1 MIKINLLPQE
11 ERRKREPFNTT
22 IILAAFGVVV
32 IFLAMGYGWYWLN
45 QAVGGLQA
53 SITQGQA
60 ELKRYEEEV
69 KLVDK
74 FRDDKKKL
82 EEKIKVIE
90 SLVGAQGGPV
100 RLLDEVSRA
109 VPNEVWLTAIART
122 GKKMDVS
129 GIAFS
134 NFSVA
139 NFMTNLGKAAPLI
152 SNVDLVVSEKA
163 VVEQVPVER
172 FSITMEVK
180 EGKGS

>member
-11 ERRKREPFNTT
+11 ERKRSAPINRSV
-22 IILAAFGVVV
+22 ILAALGAVVV
-32 IFLAMGYGWYWLN
+32 LLGMAYGWYWLD
-45 QAVGGLQA
+45 QEVGGLQT
-53 SITQGQA
+53 SITNGKA
-60 ELKRYEEEV
+60 ELKRYEQEV

-74 FRDDKKKL
+74 FRADKKLL
-82 EEKIKVIE
+82 EDKIKVIE
-90 SLVGAQGGPV
+90 SLVGAQAGPV
-100 RLLDEVSRA
+100 RLMDEVSRA
-109 VPNEVWLTAIART
+109 LPNEVWLTALTRT

-129 GIAFS
+129 GIAYS

-139 NFMTNLGKAAPLI
+139 NFMTNLGKASPLI

>member
-11 ERRKREPFNTT
+11 ERRRGAPINKSV
-22 IILAAFGVVV
+22 ILAAFGAVVV
-32 IFLAMGYGWYWLN
+32 LLGMAYGWYWLN
-45 QAVGGLQA
+45 QEVGGLQTN
-53 SITQGQA
+53 ITQAQA

-74 FRDDKKKL
+74 FRGDKKLL
-82 EEKIKVIE
+82 EDKIKVIA
-90 SLVGAQGGPV
+90 SLVGAQAGPV

-109 VPNEVWLTAIART
+109 LPNEVWLTTLTRT

-134 NFSVA
+134 NFSLA
-139 NFMTNLGKAAPLI
+139 NFMTNLGKASPLI

>member
-11 ERRKREPFNTT
+11 ERKKGTPVNTSV
-22 IILAAFGVVV
+22 ILGALGCVVV
-32 IFLAMGYGWYWLN
+32 LLAMGYGWYWLS
-45 QAVGGLQA
+45 QQVGGLQT
-53 SITQGQA
+53 SITQGRA
-60 ELKRYEEEV
+60 ELKRYEEEA

-82 EEKIKVIE
+82 EEKIKVIAT
-90 SLVGAQGGPV
+90 LVSAQGGPV
-100 RLLDEVSRA
+100 RLLDDVSRA
-109 VPNEVWLTAIART
+109 LPNEIWLTAVTRA
-122 GKKMDVS
+122 GKKLDVS

-139 NFMTNLGKAAPLI
+139 NFMTNLGKASPLI

-172 FSITMEVK
+172 FSVTMEVK
-180 EGKGS
+180 DGKGK